1 MKSKTERSWT
11 GQLEGHSQISKETER
26 IKNMVSVDN
35 VCEVAD
41 SKPVYKSV
49 SGLVYPQWERKPS
62 KSLSDKTEFTQ

>member
-41 SKPVYKSV
+41 SKPVYKYV
-49 SGLVYPQWERKPS
+49 SGLVYPQ
-62 KSLSDKTEFTQ
+62 